1 MVIIMPFFWLDHIS
15 LFLCKTTVKF
25 QFYCIFLRKSI
36 LKGSMRVVCKELY
49 ITKRLKV
56 EDISTDLNFAEAVYL
71 ISRPSDKIP
80 CFNKISGTCFE
91 KAETPAQVTRA
102 RSRLGTTE

>member
-1 MVIIMPFFWLDHIS
+1 MQNISDCHVIMPFFWLDHIS

-36 LKGSMRVVCKELY
+36 LKGSMSVVCKELY
-49 ITKRLKV
+49 ITKHLKV

-80 CFNKISGTCFE
+80 CFNKISGLE
-91 KAETPAQVTRA
+91 
-102 RSRLGTTE
+102 